1 MAVLPHEKEVRMS
14 QLTGGLG
21 DRDSPEGTGTT
32 YFLNDVGMKV
42 KEEINNSPCL

>member
-1 MAVLPHEKEVRMS
+1 MAVLPHENEVRMS

-21 DRDSPEGTGTT
+21 NRDSPEETGTT
-32 YFLNDVGMKV
+32 YFLSDVGMKV